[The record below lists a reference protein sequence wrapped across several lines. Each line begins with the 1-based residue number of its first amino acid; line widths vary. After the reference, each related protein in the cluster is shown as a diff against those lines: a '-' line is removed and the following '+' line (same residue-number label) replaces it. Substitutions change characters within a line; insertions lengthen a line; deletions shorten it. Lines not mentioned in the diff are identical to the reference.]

1 MSATLAVAPPSPFA
15 GGEPVVRHRGRD
27 VRPDLACWSGR
38 PARHRLPRPHEA
50 EAEVRMTID
59 IDRLGSQKA
68 PGYNSRAQVE
78 ADVSR
83 WKRVIGYAL
92 RSQADGGRAT
102 ESAIAVQVL
111 NRVRDLGRPE
121 YVRLA

>member
-1 MSATLAVAPPSPFA
+1 MA
-15 GGEPVVRHRGRD
+15 
-27 VRPDLACWSGR
+27 
-38 PARHRLPRPHEA
+38 
-50 EAEVRMTID
+50 ID
-59 IDRLGSQKA
+59 IGRLGSQKA

-83 WKRVIGYAL
+83 WKRVIGDAL

-102 ESAIAVQVL
+102 E
-111 NRVRDLGRPE
+111 PE